1 MIQDYF
7 SLDKKGNDYLL
18 LRIINKVDFEE
29 EVVWARDFSLSD
41 RTGISK
47 PIEQLM
53 SYLKNGL
60 DSLSDWNGD
69 MEGFHSSIQHFGF
82 ENLLRTDNLIPAFIL
97 REDAKMPEINLLIF
111 NELEKE
117 RETLGCKEL
126 ETKVGLLHEALSSIG
141 AKSYQPKDP
150 EATVPVPLKLI
161 FNKVSCPRKSSY
173 VPVCQ
178 LSKGIYLFKQKFHFL
193 IRLLKAIRRITGQ
206 DSFKGTGLK

>member
-7 SLDKKGNDYLL
+7 SLDKKGDDYLL

-41 RTGISK
+41 RSDISK
-47 PIEQLM
+47 PVEHLM
-53 SYLKNGL
+53 SYLKGGF
-60 DSLSDWNGD
+60 DSLSEWNGD

-97 REDAKMPEINLLIF
+97 RKDAKTPEINQLIF

-117 RETLGCKEL
+117 RETLGGKEP

-141 AKSYQPKDP
+141 AKSYQPNDP
-150 EATVPVPLKLI
+150 EATVPVPLSLI
-161 FNKVSCPRKSSY
+161 FNKDWNAVSA
-173 VPVCQ
+173 
-178 LSKGIYLFKQKFHFL
+178 
-193 IRLLKAIRRITGQ
+193 LLENY
-206 DSFKGTGLK
+206 S

>member
-7 SLDKKGNDYLL
+7 SLDKKGNNYLL

-41 RTGISK
+41 RTG
-47 PIEQLM
+47 
-53 SYLKNGL
+53 N
-60 DSLSDWNGD
+60 
-69 MEGFHSSIQHFGF
+69 SSIQHFGF

-97 REDAKMPEINLLIF
+97 REDAKTPEINLLIF

-126 ETKVGLLHEALSSIG
+126 ETKVGLLHEALSSIS

-161 FNKVSCPRKSSY
+161 FNKDWNAV
-173 VPVCQ
+173 
-178 LSKGIYLFKQKFHFL
+178 GA
-193 IRLLKAIRRITGQ
+193 LLENY
-206 DSFKGTGLK
+206 S

>member
-7 SLDKKGNDYLL
+7 SLDKKGDDYLL

-41 RTGISK
+41 RSDISK
-47 PIEQLM
+47 PVEHLM
-53 SYLKNGL
+53 SYLKGGF
-60 DSLSDWNGD
+60 DSLSEWNGD

-97 REDAKMPEINLLIF
+97 RKDAKTPEINQLIF

-117 RETLGCKEL
+117 RETLGGKEL

-141 AKSYQPKDP
+141 QSHTNP
-150 EATVPVPLKLI
+150 TTLKPPFRSL
-161 FNKVSCPRKSSY
+161 
-173 VPVCQ
+173 
-178 LSKGIYLFKQKFHFL
+178 
-193 IRLLKAIRRITGQ
+193 
-206 DSFKGTGLK
+206 

>member
-7 SLDKKGNDYLL
+7 SLDKKGDDYLL

-29 EVVWARDFSLSD
+29 EVVWARDLSD
-41 RTGISK
+41 RSDISK
-47 PIEQLM
+47 PVEHLM
-53 SYLKNGL
+53 SYLKGGF
-60 DSLSDWNGD
+60 DSLSEWNGD

-97 REDAKMPEINLLIF
+97 RKDAKTPEINQLIF

-117 RETLGCKEL
+117 RETLGGKEL

-150 EATVPVPLKLI
+150 EATVPVPLSLI
-161 FNKVSCPRKSSY
+161 FNKDWNAV
-173 VPVCQ
+173 
-178 LSKGIYLFKQKFHFL
+178 GA
-193 IRLLKAIRRITGQ
+193 LLENY
-206 DSFKGTGLK
+206 S

>member
-7 SLDKKGNDYLL
+7 SLDKKGDDYLL

-41 RTGISK
+41 RSDISK
-47 PIEQLM
+47 PVEHLM
-53 SYLKNGL
+53 SYLKGDF
-60 DSLSDWNGD
+60 DSLSEWNGD

-97 REDAKMPEINLLIF
+97 RKDAKTPEINQLIF

-117 RETLGCKEL
+117 RETLGGKEL

-141 AKSYQPKDP
+141 AKSYQPNDP
-150 EATVPVPLKLI
+150 EATVPVPLSLI
-161 FNKVSCPRKSSY
+161 FNKDWNAV
-173 VPVCQ
+173 
-178 LSKGIYLFKQKFHFL
+178 GA
-193 IRLLKAIRRITGQ
+193 LLENY
-206 DSFKGTGLK
+206 S

>member
-47 PIEQLM
+47 PVEQLM
-53 SYLKNGL
+53 SYLKSGL

-97 REDAKMPEINLLIF
+97 REDAKTLEINLLIF

-117 RETLGCKEL
+117 RETLGGKEL

-161 FNKVSCPRKSSY
+161 FNKDWNAV
-173 VPVCQ
+173 
-178 LSKGIYLFKQKFHFL
+178 GA
-193 IRLLKAIRRITGQ
+193 LLENY
-206 DSFKGTGLK
+206 S

>member
-7 SLDKKGNDYLL
+7 SLDKKGDDYLL

-41 RTGISK
+41 RSDISK
-47 PIEQLM
+47 PVEHLM
-53 SYLKNGL
+53 SYLKGGF
-60 DSLSDWNGD
+60 DSLSEWNGD

-82 ENLLRTDNLIPAFIL
+82 ENLLIL
-97 REDAKMPEINLLIF
+97 RKDAKTPEINQLIF

-117 RETLGCKEL
+117 RETLGGKEL

-150 EATVPVPLKLI
+150 EATVPVPLSLI
-161 FNKVSCPRKSSY
+161 FNKDWNAV
-173 VPVCQ
+173 
-178 LSKGIYLFKQKFHFL
+178 GA
-193 IRLLKAIRRITGQ
+193 LLENY
-206 DSFKGTGLK
+206 S

>member
-7 SLDKKGNDYLL
+7 SLDKKGNNYLL

-97 REDAKMPEINLLIF
+97 REDAKTPEINLLIF

-126 ETKVGLLHEALSSIG
+126 ETKVGLLHEALSSIS

-161 FNKVSCPRKSSY
+161 FNKDWSAPGKLFLTDSAFRGLDRFWNSTLQLQQRLSDHGRRS
-173 VPVCQ
+173 PVFFGF
-178 LSKGIYLFKQKFHFL
+178 S
-193 IRLLKAIRRITGQ
+193 
-206 DSFKGTGLK
+206 

>member
-7 SLDKKGNDYLL
+7 SLDKKGDDYLL

-41 RTGISK
+41 RSDISK
-47 PIEQLM
+47 PVEHLM
-53 SYLKNGL
+53 SYLKGGF
-60 DSLSDWNGD
+60 DSLSEWNGD

-97 REDAKMPEINLLIF
+97 RKDAKTPEINQLIF

-117 RETLGCKEL
+117 RETLEL

-141 AKSYQPKDP
+141 AKSYQPNDP
-150 EATVPVPLKLI
+150 EATVPVPLSLI
-161 FNKVSCPRKSSY
+161 FNKDWNAV
-173 VPVCQ
+173 
-178 LSKGIYLFKQKFHFL
+178 GA
-193 IRLLKAIRRITGQ
+193 LLENY
-206 DSFKGTGLK
+206 S

>member
-7 SLDKKGNDYLL
+7 SLDKKGDDYLL

-41 RTGISK
+41 RSDISK
-47 PIEQLM
+47 PVEHLM
-53 SYLKNGL
+53 SYLKGGF
-60 DSLSDWNGD
+60 DSLSEWNGD

-97 REDAKMPEINLLIF
+97 RKDAKTPEINQLIF

-117 RETLGCKEL
+117 RETLGGKEL

-141 AKSYQPKDP
+141 AKSYQPNDP
-150 EATVPVPLKLI
+150 EATLPVPLSLTV
-161 FNKVSCPRKSSY
+161 NKDWNAVGS
-173 VPVCQ
+173 
-178 LSKGIYLFKQKFHFL
+178 
-193 IRLLKAIRRITGQ
+193 LLENY
-206 DSFKGTGLK
+206 S

>member
-47 PIEQLM
+47 PVEQLM
-53 SYLKNGL
+53 SYLKSGL

-111 NELEKE
+111 NELKEK
-117 RETLGCKEL
+117 RWDVRSLRRRS
-126 ETKVGLLHEALSSIG
+126 AS
-141 AKSYQPKDP
+141 
-150 EATVPVPLKLI
+150 
-161 FNKVSCPRKSSY
+161 FMR
-173 VPVCQ
+173 
-178 LSKGIYLFKQKFHFL
+178 HFL
-193 IRLLKAIRRITGQ
+193 PSAQSHTNPKTRKPPFRFL
-206 DSFKGTGLK
+206 

>member
-7 SLDKKGNDYLL
+7 SLDKKGDDYLL

-29 EVVWARDFSLSD
+29 EVVWARDFSFS
-41 RTGISK
+41 
-47 PIEQLM
+47 E
-53 SYLKNGL
+53 
-60 DSLSDWNGD
+60 WNGD

-97 REDAKMPEINLLIF
+97 RKDAKTPEINQLIF

-117 RETLGCKEL
+117 RETLGGKEL

-150 EATVPVPLKLI
+150 EATVPVPLSLI
-161 FNKVSCPRKSSY
+161 FNKDWNAV
-173 VPVCQ
+173 
-178 LSKGIYLFKQKFHFL
+178 GA
-193 IRLLKAIRRITGQ
+193 LLENY
-206 DSFKGTGLK
+206 S

>member
-7 SLDKKGNDYLL
+7 SLDKKGDDYLL

-41 RTGISK
+41 RSDISK
-47 PIEQLM
+47 PVEHLM
-53 SYLKNGL
+53 SYLKGGF
-60 DSLSDWNGD
+60 DSLSEWNGD

-97 REDAKMPEINLLIF
+97 RKDAKTPEINQLIF

-117 RETLGCKEL
+117 RETLGGKEL
-126 ETKVGLLHEALSSIG
+126 ETKVGLLQEALSSIG

-150 EATVPVPLKLI
+150 ALKFI
-161 FNKVSCPRKSSY
+161 
-173 VPVCQ
+173 
-178 LSKGIYLFKQKFHFL
+178 SKRFPHEVLQTYTCRPHC
-193 IRLLKAIRRITGQ
+193 R
-206 DSFKGTGLK
+206 

>member
-1 MIQDYF
+1 
-7 SLDKKGNDYLL
+7 
-18 LRIINKVDFEE
+18 
-29 EVVWARDFSLSD
+29 
-41 RTGISK
+41 
-47 PIEQLM
+47 M
-53 SYLKNGL
+53 SYLKSGL

-150 EATVPVPLKLI
+150 EATV
-161 FNKVSCPRKSSY
+161 R
-173 VPVCQ
+173 
-178 LSKGIYLFKQKFHFL
+178 FL
-193 IRLLKAIRRITGQ
+193 
-206 DSFKGTGLK
+206 

>member
-7 SLDKKGNDYLL
+7 SLDKKGNNYLL

-82 ENLLRTDNLIPAFIL
+82 ENLLR
-97 REDAKMPEINLLIF
+97 EDAKTPEINLLIF

-126 ETKVGLLHEALSSIG
+126 ETKVGLLHEALSSIS

-161 FNKVSCPRKSSY
+161 FNKDWNAV
-173 VPVCQ
+173 
-178 LSKGIYLFKQKFHFL
+178 GA
-193 IRLLKAIRRITGQ
+193 LLENY
-206 DSFKGTGLK
+206 S

>member
-7 SLDKKGNDYLL
+7 SLDKKGDDYLL

-41 RTGISK
+41 RSDISK
-47 PIEQLM
+47 PVEHLM
-53 SYLKNGL
+53 SYLKGGF
-60 DSLSDWNGD
+60 DSLSEWNGD

-97 REDAKMPEINLLIF
+97 RKDAKTPEINQLIF
-111 NELEKE
+111 NELEE
-117 RETLGCKEL
+117 RETLGGKEL

-150 EATVPVPLKLI
+150 DATVPVPLSLI
-161 FNKVSCPRKSSY
+161 FNKDWNAV
-173 VPVCQ
+173 
-178 LSKGIYLFKQKFHFL
+178 GA
-193 IRLLKAIRRITGQ
+193 LLENY
-206 DSFKGTGLK
+206 S